1 MEPARGRPPAIIK
14 DLSRPDP
21 VRPRNA
27 LSGRSGRRIKIPDH
41 HLTMILI
48 YPRPRVAR
56 PGVTSADPRCDSK
69 YPLPALRPMGTTIT
83 RKRLAATPSSCLA
96 LLVIQ
101 LLIEVALIN
110 LEASNVQRISQR
122 DVALNACRVCR
133 RAESPQPNRLTRL
146 GQPFALPPRRP
157 TLSARP
163 CRLCAFMGLCRQQPT
178 RQTLGKTPRRSRF

>member
-1 MEPARGRPPAIIK
+1 
-14 DLSRPDP
+14 
-21 VRPRNA
+21 
-27 LSGRSGRRIKIPDH
+27 
-41 HLTMILI
+41 MILI

-146 GQPFALPPRRP
+146 GQPFAL
-157 TLSARP
+157 
-163 CRLCAFMGLCRQQPT
+163 
-178 RQTLGKTPRRSRF
+178 TPRYLLGPVGCVPSWGYVDNSPHAKHLERLLDVLDSDLSGRI